1 MLGELEGHGCLE
13 ENVRGVQVC
22 VHPDPDGIEG
32 DHGEGDVAEH
42 LTHRNLAPNSLLFVI
57 LRDVVLLLEEIH
69 ADLRLHRLRVQE
81 HAALPARGASRI
93 VVGLGLLL
101 QVPVLVPLR
110 LEEVVAEAHRR
121 LQDFAH
127 RRPPAR
133 SPDRRT
139 SPRVAAARATQHS
152 MHLGLRATQHWMHL
166 GLRRGLPR
174 QLGPL
179 AFSKALLVRSMCAI
193 PGRGAGPW
201 TPKPWTSIGIAFVA
215 SLAHI

>member
-22 VHPDPDGIEG
+22 VHPDPDGVEG

-42 LTHRNLAPNSLLFVI
+42 LTHSNLAPNSLLFVI

-110 LEEVVAEAHRR
+110 FEEVVAEAHRR

-139 SPRVAAARATQHS
+139 SPRVAAARATHHS
-152 MHLGLRATQHWMHL
+152 MHL

-201 TPKPWTSIGIAFVA
+201 TSKPWTSIGLAFVA
-215 SLAHI
+215 NLAHI